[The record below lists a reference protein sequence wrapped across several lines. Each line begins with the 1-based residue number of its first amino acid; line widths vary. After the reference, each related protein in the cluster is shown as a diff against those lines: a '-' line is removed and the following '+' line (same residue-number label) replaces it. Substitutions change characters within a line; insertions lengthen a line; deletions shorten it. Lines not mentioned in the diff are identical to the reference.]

1 MMVSNILIIFSA
13 FYLVVYPSC
22 ISISLGIGV
31 SCKCVTLILYH
42 IYAVEGETY
51 LFTKWNK

>member
-1 MMVSNILIIFSA
+1 MMVSNILISFSA
-13 FYLVVYPSC
+13 FYLVVYPPC
-22 ISISLGIGV
+22 ISILLGIGV
-31 SCKCVTLILYH
+31 SCKCVILILYH